1 MNCPEIPVADKLA
14 YPPIQVTEPNQRYA
28 AILLQDLSAVRG
40 EITAVHQYVY
50 HHWVIHDADPKLANL
65 FSRIARVEMHH
76 MNILGE
82 LIIKLGGNPVAR
94 TNPHNCSSA
103 WNGNMLQYSTGK
115 RQILAHNLSL
125 ELAAA
130 HEYTA
135 QAQSIKD
142 PLISAQLLRIAK
154 DEEIHYNILHDLL
167 SREQHAT

>member
-76 MNILGE
+76 QV
-82 LIIKLGGNPVAR
+82 P
-94 TNPHNCSSA
+94 
-103 WNGNMLQYSTGK
+103 
-115 RQILAHNLSL
+115 QI
-125 ELAAA
+125 
-130 HEYTA
+130 
-135 QAQSIKD
+135 
-142 PLISAQLLRIAK
+142 
-154 DEEIHYNILHDLL
+154 
-167 SREQHAT
+167 